1 MTNTCWFPLILAGYE
16 LFWMCVGVDGF
27 VWRCVMWYIDLVD
40 AAADEAAALRRCEQA
55 HERELLQLRGLR
67 DRVRVRTQPRSDIDK
82 FEIIT
87 KIGKGKY
94 SEVYTGISTQ
104 DDKTIVIKA
113 LKPVKKSKIKREI
126 KILKA
131 LNGHHA
137 IIELKDVVRDPASKS
152 ISLVSLP
159 RRRCSTISI
168 MLIFAR
174 SSPASPIW
182 RSDTICSS
190 CSRYHILDAGLGLLP
205 QQGHNASRCQ
215 AAKHHCQSA

>member
-1 MTNTCWFPLILAGYE
+1 MYVIPCNISYW
-16 LFWMCVGVDGF
+16 
-27 VWRCVMWYIDLVD
+27 LVD
-40 AAADEAAALRRCEQA
+40 AAADEAAPVRRCEQA
-55 HERELLQLRGLR
+55 HERELLQLLGLW
-67 DRVRVRTQPRSDIDK
+67 DRVRVRSQKRSDIDK

-137 IIELKDVVRDPASKS
+137 IIELKDVVKDPASKS
-152 ISLVSLP
+152 ISLVKAL
-159 RRRCSTISI
+159 
-168 MLIFAR
+168 
-174 SSPASPIW
+174 
-182 RSDTICSS
+182 
-190 CSRYHILDAGLGLLP
+190 
-205 QQGHNASRCQ
+205 
-215 AAKHHCQSA
+215 